1 MTRGIK
7 DAIIIDTNYTTAIC
21 TCGYL
26 YTFTSTRELKFKER
40 LHKKFCSKPPPSED
54 FKEFSSTGTCK
65 KAVKSQRQNVIDN
78 ANVDRRFYG

>member
-26 YTFTSTRELKFKER
+26 YTFTSTRELKLKER
-40 LHKKFCSKPPPSED
+40 LHKKFCSKPPPSKD
-54 FKEFSSTGTCK
+54 FKEFSSTGRCK

>member
-7 DAIIIDTNYTTAIC
+7 DIMIIDTNYMNAIC

-26 YTFTSTRELKFKER
+26 HTFTSTRELKLKER

-54 FKEFSSTGTCK
+54 FKEFSSIGRCK
-65 KAVKSQRQNVIDN
+65 KAVKSQRKDVIDN
-78 ANVDRRFYG
+78 ANTDKKFYR

>member
-1 MTRGIK
+1 M
-7 DAIIIDTNYTTAIC
+7 IIDTNYTTAIC

-26 YTFTSTRELKFKER
+26 YTFTSNRELKLKER
-40 LHKKFCSKPPPSED
+40 LHKKFCSKPPLSED
-54 FKEFSSTGTCK
+54 FKEFSSTGRCK

>member
-7 DAIIIDTNYTTAIC
+7 DIMIIDTNYTTAIC

-26 YTFTSTRELKFKER
+26 YTFTNRELKLKKR
-40 LHKKFCSKPPPSED
+40 LQKKFCSKPPLSED
-54 FKEFSSTGTCK
+54 FKEFRSIGRCK